1 MTKELN
7 TNNNKPLSPEL
18 YLFIEEIKGKLLEVK
33 KCYDKIEQKAIKE
46 ESFTEGEIDLIIYQR
61 LKEALKSSTTN
72 NAAAADRIII
82 AKSNNSIFQ
91 QFQ

>member
-7 TNNNKPLSPEL
+7 LTIIIHYLQND
-18 YLFIEEIKGKLLEVK
+18 LFIEELKGKLLEVK
-33 KCYDKIEQKAIKE
+33 NCYDKIEQKAIKE

-61 LKEALKSSTTN
+61 FKEAKSFTTN

-91 QFQ
+91 HFQ